1 MKANPSRSAEQP
13 ASSDEADH
21 EQTESG
27 GRSFLLFQAMPSW
40 LTSFLIHLVLI
51 IILAVFTFDI
61 PDKILVSL
69 TSGEVVEELA
79 DLDDIRFDSLET
91 SSDLE
96 TTSEAEVPEEM
107 DVTSLVDDL
116 TDVTDT
122 STEPVQEFTEN
133 STSEMTTV
141 DAPATSNTG
150 LLSATASM
158 LGARS
163 GDQRAKAVAQNG
175 GTPGSENAVNLALK
189 WIARHQLPNGSWSF
203 DHRTGPGT
211 HRTSPDPGDFEDSP
225 NAATALALLT
235 FLGAGH
241 THTIGDYTETVEK
254 GLAFLI
260 ENADRN
266 RNGWSWYEDMGGLY
280 NHALVAIVFCEA
292 YAMTNDARLRDA
304 AEQSIRFIETAQD
317 HIGGGWRYSPRMR
330 GDLSVTGF
338 MVMALKSANMCNIEL
353 DDEVIRRT
361 HRFLNFMSAESG
373 AFYGYFDPPADG
385 DDRRKGMTAVGLLC
399 QMYLGW
405 SRDNPA
411 LGTGV
416 KWLSDRGPETGD
428 WDLGDA
434 VPEASKKRFRAGMY
448 YNYYATQVLSQ
459 YGGEQ
464 WKKWNEKMREFLIAT
479 QATEGATAGSWFF
492 NDPDE
497 TGYIHGGRLY
507 ATTMAAM
514 TLEVYYR
521 YLPLYDDKK
530 VGNDEFI
537 LD

>member
-1 MKANPSRSAEQP
+1 MKATPSRPLEQP
-13 ASSDEADH
+13 DSSGDAGDEQQD
-21 EQTESG
+21 SG
-27 GRSFLLFQAMPSW
+27 SRSFLLFQAMPSW

-61 PDKILVSL
+61 PEKILVSL
-69 TSGEVVEELA
+69 VSGEVVEELA
-79 DLDDIRFDSLET
+79 DLDDVRFDSMET

-107 DVTSLVDDL
+107 EVTSMVEEF

-122 STEPVQEFTEN
+122 STEPAEEYTETA
-133 STSEMTTV
+133 TSETTTT
-141 DAPATSNTG
+141 DAPATSSAG

-163 GDQRAKAVAQNG
+163 GDQRARAVAQNG

-189 WIARHQLPNGSWSF
+189 WIAKHQLTNGSWSF

-211 HRTSPDPGDFEDSP
+211 HRTSPDPGDFENSP
-225 NAATALALLT
+225 NAATAMAILT

-241 THTIGDYTETVEK
+241 THTVGDYTENVEK

-280 NHALVAIVFCEA
+280 NHALVSIALCEA

-304 AEQSIRFIETAQD
+304 AEQSIRFIEVAQD
-317 HIGGGWRYSPRMR
+317 NIGGGWRYSPRMR

-338 MVMALKSANMCNIEL
+338 MVMALKSANMCGIEM
-353 DDEVIRRT
+353 DDEVIRKAR
-361 HRFLNFMSAESG
+361 RFLNYMSAESG
-373 AFYGYFDPPADG
+373 AFYGYFDPPNDD
-385 DDRRKGMTAVGLLC
+385 DDRRKGMTSVGLLC

-405 SRDNPA
+405 TKDNPA

-416 KWLSDRGPETGD
+416 KWLSDRGPETGE

-434 VPEASKKRFRAGMY
+434 VAESSKTRFRAGMY

-459 YGGEQ
+459 YGGDH
-464 WKKWNEKMREFLIAT
+464 WKKWNDKMREFLIAT
-479 QATEGATAGSWFF
+479 QATEGAAAGSWYFD
-492 NDPDE
+492 DPDE

-507 ATTMAAM
+507 ATTLAAM

-521 YLPLYDDKK
+521 YLPLYDEKK
-530 VGNDEFI
+530 TGKDEFI